1 MMLTDLKKLEIQD
14 SPIPKFGKDEVLIR
28 VKACGICG
36 SDVHGYDGS
45 SGRRIPPLIMGHEA
59 AGLIEKCGSAVK
71 GFNKG
76 DRVTFDSTVYCGQCS
91 YCDNGQVNLCDNRMV
106 LGVSCD
112 DYRRNG
118 AFAEFVT
125 VPAHILYKLPDTFP
139 FEHAAMIEAVSVAVH
154 AVGRISFN
162 RGDTSLVVG
171 AGMIG
176 LLLIQAIRAAGCREI
191 IAVDIDNDRL
201 KLAQELGATQVV
213 NSNKE
218 DALDFILNETEGQGV
233 DKSFE
238 VVGSTPTIEI
248 AVHSVRK
255 GGSVVMVGNLAP
267 KVELPLQSVVTRE
280 ISLFGTCASAG
291 EYPKCIELMINGAI
305 QVDPLISA
313 KAPIDEGPEWFDRL
327 YKREPSLMK
336 VILQP

>member
-1 MMLTDLKKLEIQD
+1 M
-14 SPIPKFGKDEVLIR
+14 
-28 VKACGICG
+28 
-36 SDVHGYDGS
+36 
-45 SGRRIPPLIMGHEA
+45 
-59 AGLIEKCGSAVK
+59 
-71 GFNKG
+71 
-76 DRVTFDSTVYCGQCS
+76 
-91 YCDNGQVNLCDNRMV
+91 
-106 LGVSCD
+106 
-112 DYRRNG
+112 
-118 AFAEFVT
+118 
-125 VPAHILYKLPDTFP
+125 
-139 FEHAAMIEAVSVAVH
+139 
-154 AVGRISFN
+154 
-162 RGDTSLVVG
+162 
-171 AGMIG
+171 
-176 LLLIQAIRAAGCREI
+176 
-191 IAVDIDNDRL
+191 
-201 KLAQELGATQVV
+201 

-291 EYPKCIELMINGAI
+291 EYPNCIELMINGAI